1 MNLNNILALIYL
13 IIVTIYYKLVTKTSA
28 LFNTNSISKR
38 FLYAILQI
46 YTYVFVQNTV
56 KKCFVEYNLY

>member
-1 MNLNNILALIYL
+1 MNLNNILALICL
-13 IIVTIYYKLVTKTSA
+13 IIVTIYYKLVTKTNAS
-28 LFNTNSISKR
+28 FNTNSILKR